1 MDDLDELDKLF
12 GRLLSEFPKE
22 RRELVEQS
30 GEKLHRRVLR
40 NIDKDVKVKTGNLRA
55 ACEKHIGSGG
65 GYAAIRNNYRK
76 APHAHLIEEGHRLM
90 KGAKKKTD
98 KNGNSINIKG
108 SGEEKDWV
116 DGKFMYRNALNTLAD
131 ELEKDAEQTRDKV
144 LQEVGLL

>member
-76 APHAHLIEEGHRLM
+76 APHAHLIEEGHDIYRGK
-90 KGAKKKTD
+90 KG
-98 KNGNSINIKG
+98 KG
-108 SGEEKDWV
+108 GVHKGFV
-116 DGKFMYRNALNTLAD
+116 QGKFVYRNAVNALAD